1 MFVLS
6 KALVILVNLLLAFLR
21 YRCKMLDAITVL
33 PFIVLQ
39 AWFPYPICG
48 RPYSDFWQ

>member
-6 KALVILVNLLLAFLR
+6 KALVILVNLPLAFLR
-21 YRCKMLDAITVL
+21 YRCKVLDAITIL

-39 AWFPYPICG
+39 AWFSYPTFG
-48 RPYSDFWQ
+48 NR